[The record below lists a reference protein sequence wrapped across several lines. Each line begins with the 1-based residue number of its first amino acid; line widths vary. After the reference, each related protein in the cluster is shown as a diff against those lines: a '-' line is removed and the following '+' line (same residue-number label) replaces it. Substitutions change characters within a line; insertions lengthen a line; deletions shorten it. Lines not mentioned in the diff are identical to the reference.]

1 MGNLCGAKSATQS
14 KNCYFSCKARSFHH
28 RDVVVP
34 SIPFPYL
41 AKEKFAPWKLLE
53 SSAFP
58 SFLLYV
64 YWSHVTSRKTKLGAL
79 PIAATIYS
87 SWVQNNEAEREVH
100 NLILQLTFGWR
111 RRGGTLG
118 RPHQIWKLSLKP
130 LENCVYYIAGW
141 QRNVFFWCRWV
152 YRILQN
158 QMTFFPFSL
167 SYPFLSFVCLLV

>member
-1 MGNLCGAKSATQS
+1 MSKLASFSTTSSEQLKRILQSRSLGRERVKFPRAARSSSDVHRLLASPMPDEKKATHAKKSRKILCYSGGEIDVTLKTTLVVGNLCGAKSATQS

-79 PIAATIYS
+79 PIAAT
-87 SWVQNNEAEREVH
+87 
-100 NLILQLTFGWR
+100 T
-111 RRGGTLG
+111 
-118 RPHQIWKLSLKP
+118 
-130 LENCVYYIAGW
+130 
-141 QRNVFFWCRWV
+141 
-152 YRILQN
+152 
-158 QMTFFPFSL
+158 
-167 SYPFLSFVCLLV
+167 